1 MTGQISMFRAIS
13 GVNLGSG
20 MGEVTNPVGEFHKNL
35 GKWLD
40 WSVATN
46 RFFIHLLADR
56 CRGGT
61 RFESV
66 QVGPVKMSPFVWQ

>member
-1 MTGQISMFRAIS
+1 MFRAIS

-20 MGEVTNPVGEFHKNL
+20 MGEVTNPVGEFHENL

-46 RFFIHLLADR
+46 RFQDHLLADR
-56 CRGGT
+56 CNGET

-66 QVGPVKMSPFVWQ
+66 RVGPVKTSPLLGKEVYYLL

>member
-1 MTGQISMFRAIS
+1 MPGQISMFRAIA

-35 GKWLD
+35 GKRLG

-46 RFFIHLLADR
+46 RFKDHLLADR
-56 CRGGT
+56 CSGGT

-66 QVGPVKMSPFVWQ
+66 QVGPVKTSPLLCK

>member
-56 CRGGT
+56 CNGGT

-66 QVGPVKMSPFVWQ
+66 QVGPVKTSPLLCQ

>member
-1 MTGQISMFRAIS
+1 MFRAIS

-20 MGEVTNPVGEFHKNL
+20 MGEVTNPVGAFHENL

-46 RFFIHLLADR
+46 RFFVHLLADR
-56 CRGGT
+56 CNGGT
-61 RFESV
+61 RFERV
-66 QVGPVKMSPFVWQ
+66 QVGPVKTSPLLGKEVTYLL

>member
-1 MTGQISMFRAIS
+1 MFRAIA

-35 GKWLD
+35 GKRLD

-46 RFFIHLLADR
+46 RFQDHLLADR
-56 CRGGT
+56 CKRGT

-66 QVGPVKMSPFVWQ
+66 QVGPVKTSPLRDI

>member
-1 MTGQISMFRAIS
+1 MFRAIA

-20 MGEVTNPVGEFHKNL
+20 MGEVTNPVGEFHENL

-46 RFFIHLLADR
+46 RFQDHLLADR
-56 CRGGT
+56 CNGET

-66 QVGPVKMSPFVWQ
+66 RVGPVKRSPYLGQ

>member
-1 MTGQISMFRAIS
+1 MFRAIA

-35 GKWLD
+35 GKRLD

-46 RFFIHLLADR
+46 RF
-56 CRGGT
+56 
-61 RFESV
+61 
-66 QVGPVKMSPFVWQ
+66 

>member
-1 MTGQISMFRAIS
+1 MFRAIS

-35 GKWLD
+35 GKRLG

-46 RFFIHLLADR
+46 RF
-56 CRGGT
+56 
-61 RFESV
+61 
-66 QVGPVKMSPFVWQ
+66 